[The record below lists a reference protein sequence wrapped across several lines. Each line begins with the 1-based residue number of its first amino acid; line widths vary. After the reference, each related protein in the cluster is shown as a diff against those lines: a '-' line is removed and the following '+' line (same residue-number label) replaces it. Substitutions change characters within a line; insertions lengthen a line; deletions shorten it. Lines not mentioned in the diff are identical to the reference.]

1 MFTGIIEEVGHI
13 QTIKRGARSAV
24 LQIAAT
30 TVTTGLHIGDSV
42 AVNGVCLTATSVSP
56 QGFAAD
62 AMPETL
68 NRSNLGALAP
78 GSPVNLERAAQLGG
92 RLGGHIVSGHID
104 CCASITGIQRD
115 DNALWI
121 TLAAPRDMLR
131 YIIEKGSVALNGVSL
146 TVAGVDDAG
155 FAVSLIPHTAT
166 ATTLGTLR
174 VGDKINLECDI
185 IGKYVEK
192 LLLYN
197 TETTAKTAAPCGITA
212 DFLTKCGF

>member
-1 MFTGIIEEVGHI
+1 MFTGIIEEVGRI

-24 LQIAAT
+24 LQIAAN
-30 TVTTGLHIGDSV
+30 TVTADLHIGDSV

-68 NRSNLGALAP
+68 GRSNLGALAP

-104 CCASITGIQRD
+104 CCATITGIQRD
-115 DNALWI
+115 DNALWL

-131 YIIEKGSVALNGVSL
+131 YVIEKGSVALDGVSL
-146 TVAGVDDAG
+146 TVARVDDTG
-155 FAVSLIPHTAT
+155 FAVSLIPHTAA
-166 ATTLGTLR
+166 ATTFAARR
-174 VGDKINLECDI
+174 VGDTVNLECDI

-192 LLLYN
+192 LLLCKAKNDTDN
-197 TETTAKTAAPCGITA
+197 TSNGGITA
-212 DFLTKCGF
+212 EFLTKCGF